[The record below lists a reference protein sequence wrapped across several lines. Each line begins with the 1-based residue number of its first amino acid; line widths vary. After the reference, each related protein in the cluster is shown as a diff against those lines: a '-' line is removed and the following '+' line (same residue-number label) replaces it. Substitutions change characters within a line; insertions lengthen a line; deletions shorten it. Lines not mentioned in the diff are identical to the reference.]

1 MLTGA
6 FIRWNCRRPVGGLP
20 HLLPPG
26 TVTITVGRPW
36 VSVQPQMHTPG
47 GMMRPSRES
56 KGNWCVDDTL
66 IYDYNVED
74 AFWHAY
80 QFPEMCAMKGIT
92 LKPEKF
98 KFCRRELDFV
108 RFHVGWDS
116 YKTTDERLAA
126 IRNFSMPETP
136 SLTDIRSWY
145 GFVNQLAPFL
155 ATAPIMEPF
164 RELLQKPQGKR
175 V

>member
-1 MLTGA
+1 MGLCAAPDAYT
-6 FIRWNCRRPVGGLP
+6 RRYDEAIAGIQRKL
-20 HLLPPG
+20 
-26 TVTITVGRPW
+26 
-36 VSVQPQMHTPG
+36 
-47 GMMRPSRES
+47 
-56 KGNWCVDDTL
+56 KCVDDTL

-108 RFHVGWDS
+108 GFHVGWDS
-116 YKTTDERLAA
+116 YKPTDERLAA

-175 V
+175 VYWDSQL

>member
-1 MLTGA
+1 MGHCAAPDAYT
-6 FIRWNCRRPVGGLP
+6 RRYDEAIAGIQRKL
-20 HLLPPG
+20 
-26 TVTITVGRPW
+26 
-36 VSVQPQMHTPG
+36 
-47 GMMRPSRES
+47 
-56 KGNWCVDDTL
+56 KCVDDTV
-66 IYDYNVED
+66 INDYNVED
-74 AFWHAY
+74 AFWHAH
-80 QFPEMCAMKGIT
+80 QFLEMCAMKGIT

-108 RFHVGWDS
+108 GFHVGWDS
-116 YKTTDERLAA
+116 YKPTDERLAA
-126 IRNFSMPETP
+126 IRNFSMPEMP

-175 V
+175 VYWDSKLQEKFLRAKDVVCQLADLS